1 MSSDGLSASV
11 LYVLGLRV
19 FSMSSTSAP
28 FVFQKINKIKEMD
41 IKKIRKNILSCE
53 SSSEVRDE
61 LKKLNL

>member
-1 MSSDGLSASV
+1 
-11 LYVLGLRV
+11 
-19 FSMSSTSAP
+19 MSSTSAP